1 MTAAEIEERNDQ
13 ILLQLSRGAEL
24 KVVAHRF
31 RLSYSSV
38 WLLSQRN
45 GLKKRRAMKR
55 EQARKW
61 LQMFREGLSIGEI
74 ARRVGVPE
82 TTCRTAINKLRR
94 TVAHG

>member
-1 MTAAEIEERNDQ
+1 MKPAEIQERNEQ
-13 ILLQLSRGAEL
+13 ILLLLGRGADL
-24 KVVAHRF
+24 KPVAHRF
-31 RLSYSSV
+31 GLSYSSV
-38 WLLSQRN
+38 WLLSKRA
-45 GLKKRRAMKR
+45 GIKKRRAMKR

-94 TVAHG
+94 LVTHG